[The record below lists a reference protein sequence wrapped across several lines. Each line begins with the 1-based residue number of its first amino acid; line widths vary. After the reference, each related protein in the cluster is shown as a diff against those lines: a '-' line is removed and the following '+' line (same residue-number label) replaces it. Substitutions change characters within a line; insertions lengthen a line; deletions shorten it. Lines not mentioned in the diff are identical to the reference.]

1 MFLLQLLV
9 CVIDRLDEFGEARRF
24 VHRPEAREAVTQ
36 QLDFALCQQSYGYD
50 SFLGQ
55 IGAPQLTSISNEALR
70 S

>member
-9 CVIDRLDEFGEARRF
+9 GVIDGLDELGEAGGF
-24 VHRPEAREAVTQ
+24 VHRPKARKAVTQ
-36 QLDFALCQQSYGYD
+36 QLDFALGEQSDGYD

-55 IGAPQLTSISNEALR
+55 IGAPRLTSISNEALR

>member
-1 MFLLQLLV
+1 MFLVELLV
-9 CVIDRLDEFGEARRF
+9 GVIDGLDQLSEARRF

-70 S
+70 P